1 MITMNDIA
9 ARVGVSQ
16 AMVSYVLNGRKSGP
30 PVRQEMRERIL
41 KTAEELGYRRNEL
54 ARAMVSGKNY
64 VLGFI
69 THVPGD
75 ENSTRIM
82 LGAQEEAMERG
93 YLIKMLPMP
102 GFPDY
107 AQAFARLAEQR
118 LAGVMALNFKGDAVE
133 CLREETQRF
142 GMPVV
147 LVDDPPP
154 QNWAPSVVCD
164 DADGLSQAIAHLR
177 QLGHRRIAFVS
188 AQSGSPLAEQRR
200 TSFLRL
206 MEENGLPVPETFVV
220 ATNWKNQEI
229 IEREL
234 RPLLEPGRDPSTY
247 PTALVCAGDFIA
259 MVALR
264 VARSLGFRLPGDLSI
279 VGFADFLFASYAD
292 PPLTTI
298 AQPYEEMGRLGVRCL
313 LDPSALSTVST
324 IRVPTR
330 LIIRGSTGE
339 AREHMSGYEAP

>member
-1 MITMNDIA
+1 MSMVTMSDVA

-30 PVRQEMRERIL
+30 PVRPEMRERIL
-41 KTAEELGYRRNEL
+41 RAATDLGYRRNDL
-54 ARAMVSGKNY
+54 ARAMASGKNY

-75 ENSTRIM
+75 ENSNRIM
-82 LGAQEEAMERG
+82 LGAQEEASDQG
-93 YLIKMLPMP
+93 YVIKMLPMP

-118 LAGVMALNFKGDAVE
+118 LAGVMALNFKSDAVE
-133 CLREETQRF
+133 CLRAETQRF
-142 GMPVV
+142 EIPVV
-147 LVDDPPP
+147 LLDDPPP
-154 QNWAPSVVCD
+154 QNWAPSVVSD
-164 DADGLSQAIAHLR
+164 DADGLKQAIAHLR
-177 QLGHRRIAFVS
+177 GLGHRRIGFVS
-188 AQSGSPLAEQRR
+188 AQSGSPLAEQRQA
-200 TSFLRL
+200 SFLCL
-206 MEENGLPVPETFVV
+206 MDENALPVPESFVIS
-220 ATNWKNQEI
+220 TNWKNQGI
-229 IEREL
+229 IENGL
-234 RPLLEPGRDPSTY
+234 RRLLHPGRDLSTY
-247 PTALVCAGDFIA
+247 PTALLCAGDFIA

-264 VARSLGFRLPGDLSI
+264 VARSLHFDVPRDLSI

-313 LDPSALSTVST
+313 LNPSPEPPAAST

-330 LIIRGSTGE
+330 LIVRESTGE
-339 AREHMSGYEAP
+339 ARLDH